1 MTRGLR
7 NKNPFNIKL
16 DFHNNWK
23 GKVPEDKNT
32 DFVFEQFVSL
42 DYGIRAGI
50 LLLHNYINS
59 GCITIEDI
67 INRFAPDNENDTKS
81 YVHSVLVFLHSR
93 NVKVEEGIIVDGDW
107 LNVEIISH
115 DVAPD
120 SIVRFGTDLFYHLC
134 LAIMFIESNYLT
146 TIDALKSITNSF
158 NIF

>member
-1 MTRGLR
+1 MSITADLIRG
-7 NKNPFNIKL
+7 
-16 DFHNNWK
+16 
-23 GKVPEDKNT
+23 NT
-32 DFVFEQFVSL
+32 DA
-42 DYGIRAGI
+42 II
-50 LLLHNYINS
+50 LAQLMESNTELEDLKDAIKKNIADLIPKH
-59 GCITIEDI
+59 ITIEDI